1 MKKRI
6 LVATTLLLLLSTYVS
21 NRNFNFGFNFKINE
35 IIIGNNNVLSKD
47 EVKNELSFL
56 YKDNIS
62 LVKHEKFKKK
72 LDENSFLS
80 GFEIKKIYPNKLKVK
95 VFEKNPIFI
104 LQNKKEKFYYTDK
117 NQLITFSKIDRF
129 KNLPTIFGDKDN
141 FEKFYTNLK
150 KMNFPIDTI
159 KTFYLFESKRW
170 DLLTND
176 NKTIKLPIKNYDQ
189 SLMNYTNIIGK
200 KNFHKY
206 KIFDYRIKNQ
216 LILK

>member
-6 LVATTLLLLLSTYVS
+6 FIATTLLLLLSTYVY
-21 NRNFNFGFNFKINE
+21 NGNFNFKFNFKIDE
-35 IIIGNNNVLSKD
+35 IIIENNKVLSKD

-62 LVKHEKFKKK
+62 LVKHEQFEKK

-80 GFEIKKIYPNKLKVK
+80 GFEIKTIYPNKLKIK

-141 FEKFYTNLK
+141 FEKFYINLK
-150 KMNFPIDTI
+150 KINFPIDII
-159 KTFYLFESKRW
+159 KTFYLFEAKRW

-200 KNFHKY
+200 KNFQNY
-206 KIFDYRIKNQ
+206 KIFDYRINNQ

>member
-6 LVATTLLLLLSTYVS
+6 FIATTLLLLLSTYVY
-21 NRNFNFGFNFKINE
+21 NGNFNFKFNFKIDE
-35 IIIGNNNVLSKD
+35 IIIENNKVLSKD

-62 LVKHEKFKKK
+62 LVKHEQFEKK

-80 GFEIKKIYPNKLKVK
+80 GFEIKTIYPNKLKIK

-141 FEKFYTNLK
+141 FEKFYMNLK
-150 KMNFPIDTI
+150 KINFPIDII
-159 KTFYLFESKRW
+159 KTFYLFEAKRW

-200 KNFHKY
+200 KN
-206 KIFDYRIKNQ
+206 
-216 LILK
+216 

>member
-6 LVATTLLLLLSTYVS
+6 LVATILLLLLSTYVS
-21 NRNFNFGFNFKINE
+21 NRNFSLSFNFKINE
-35 IIIGNNNVLSKD
+35 IIIENNKVLSKD

-62 LVKHEKFKKK
+62 LTKHEQFEKK

-80 GFEIKKIYPNKLKVK
+80 GFEIKTIYPNKLIIK

-141 FEKFYTNLK
+141 FEKFYINLK
-150 KMNFPIDTI
+150 KINFPIDII
-159 KTFYLFESKRW
+159 KTFYLFEAKRW

-189 SLMNYTNIIGK
+189 SLINYTNIIGK
-200 KNFHKY
+200 KNFQNY
-206 KIFDYRIKNQ
+206 KIFDYRINNQ

>member
-6 LVATTLLLLLSTYVS
+6 FIATTLLLLLSTYVY
-21 NRNFNFGFNFKINE
+21 NGNFNFKFNFKIDE
-35 IIIGNNNVLSKD
+35 IIIENNKVLSKD

-62 LVKHEKFKKK
+62 LVKHEQFEKK

-80 GFEIKKIYPNKLKVK
+80 GFEIKTIYPNKLIIK

-141 FEKFYTNLK
+141 FEKFYINLK
-150 KMNFPIDTI
+150 KINFPIDII
-159 KTFYLFESKRW
+159 KTFYLFEAKRW

-200 KNFHKY
+200 KNFQNY
-206 KIFDYRIKNQ
+206 KIFDYRINNQ

>member
-6 LVATTLLLLLSTYVS
+6 FIATTLLLLLSTYVY
-21 NRNFNFGFNFKINE
+21 NGNFNFKFNFKIDE
-35 IIIGNNNVLSKD
+35 IIIENNKVLSKD

-62 LVKHEKFKKK
+62 LVKHEQFEKK

-80 GFEIKKIYPNKLKVK
+80 GFEIKTIYPNKLKIK

-129 KNLPTIFGDKDN
+129 KNLPTIFGDKDS
-141 FEKFYTNLK
+141 FEKFYINLK
-150 KMNFPIDTI
+150 KINFPLDII
-159 KTFYLFESKRW
+159 KTFYLFEAKRW

-200 KNFHKY
+200 KNFQKY
-206 KIFDYRIKNQ
+206 KIFDYRINNQ

>member
-21 NRNFNFGFNFKINE
+21 NRNFNFRFNFKINE
-35 IIIGNNNVLSKD
+35 IIIENNKVLSKD

-62 LVKHEKFKKK
+62 LIKHEKFKKK

-104 LQNKKEKFYYTDK
+104 LQNKKKKFYYTEK

-200 KNFHKY
+200 KNFQKY
-206 KIFDYRIKNQ
+206 KIFDYRINNQ

>member
-6 LVATTLLLLLSTYVS
+6 FIATTLLLLLSTYVY
-21 NRNFNFGFNFKINE
+21 NGNFNFKFNFKIDE
-35 IIIGNNNVLSKD
+35 IIIENNKVLSKD

-62 LVKHEKFKKK
+62 LVKHEQFEKK

-80 GFEIKKIYPNKLKVK
+80 GFEVKTIYPNKLKIK

-129 KNLPTIFGDKDN
+129 KNLPTILGDKDS
-141 FEKFYTNLK
+141 FEKFYINLK
-150 KMNFPIDTI
+150 KINFPLDII
-159 KTFYLFESKRW
+159 KTFYLFEAKRW

-189 SLMNYTNIIGK
+189 SLINYTNIIGK
-200 KNFHKY
+200 KNFQKY
-206 KIFDYRIKNQ
+206 KIFDYRINNQ

>member
-21 NRNFNFGFNFKINE
+21 NRNFNLKFNFKINE
-35 IIIGNNNVLSKD
+35 IIIENNKVLSKD

-62 LVKHEKFKKK
+62 LTKHEQFEKK

-80 GFEIKKIYPNKLKVK
+80 GFEIKTIYPNKLIIK

-141 FEKFYTNLK
+141 FEKFYINLK
-150 KMNFPIDTI
+150 KINFPIDII
-159 KTFYLFESKRW
+159 KTFYLFEAKRW

-189 SLMNYTNIIGK
+189 SLINYTNIIGK
-200 KNFHKY
+200 KNFQKY
-206 KIFDYRIKNQ
+206 EIFDYRINNQ

>member
-6 LVATTLLLLLSTYVS
+6 LIATTLLLLFSTYIYTG
-21 NRNFNFGFNFKINE
+21 NFNFKFNFKIDE
-35 IIIGNNNVLSKD
+35 IVIENNKVLSKD

-62 LVKHEKFKKK
+62 LIKHEKFKKK

-104 LQNKKEKFYYTDK
+104 LQNKKKKFYYTEK

-141 FEKFYTNLK
+141 FEKFYINLK
-150 KMNFPIDTI
+150 KINFPIDTI
-159 KTFYLFESKRW
+159 KTFYFFEAKRW

-200 KNFHKY
+200 KNFQNY
-206 KIFDYRIKNQ
+206 KIFDYRINNQ

>member
-6 LVATTLLLLLSTYVS
+6 FIATTLLLLLSTYVY
-21 NRNFNFGFNFKINE
+21 NGNFNFKFNFKIDE
-35 IIIGNNNVLSKD
+35 IIIENNKVLSKD

-62 LVKHEKFKKK
+62 LVKHEQFEKK

-80 GFEIKKIYPNKLKVK
+80 GFEIKTINPNKLKIK

-117 NQLITFSKIDRF
+117 NQLITFRKIDRF
-129 KNLPTIFGDKDN
+129 KNLPTIFGDKDS
-141 FEKFYTNLK
+141 FEKFYINLK
-150 KMNFPIDTI
+150 KINFPLDII
-159 KTFYLFESKRW
+159 KTFYLFEAKRW

-189 SLMNYTNIIGK
+189 SLINYTNIIGK
-200 KNFHKY
+200 KNFQKY
-206 KIFDYRIKNQ
+206 KIFDYRINNQ

>member
-6 LVATTLLLLLSTYVS
+6 LIATTLLLLFSTYIYTG
-21 NRNFNFGFNFKINE
+21 NFNFKFNFKIDE
-35 IIIGNNNVLSKD
+35 IVIENNKVLSKD

-62 LVKHEKFKKK
+62 LTKHEQFEKK

-80 GFEIKKIYPNKLKVK
+80 GFEIKTIYPNKLIIK

-141 FEKFYTNLK
+141 FEKFYINLK
-150 KMNFPIDTI
+150 KINFPLDII
-159 KTFYLFESKRW
+159 KTFYLFEAKRW

-200 KNFHKY
+200 KNFQNY
-206 KIFDYRIKNQ
+206 KIFDYRINNQ

>member
-21 NRNFNFGFNFKINE
+21 NRNFNFRFNFKINE
-35 IIIGNNNVLSKD
+35 IIIENNKVLSKD

-62 LVKHEKFKKK
+62 LIKHEKFKKK

-104 LQNKKEKFYYTDK
+104 LQNKKK
-117 NQLITFSKIDRF
+117 KILLYR
-129 KNLPTIFGDKDN
+129 
-141 FEKFYTNLK
+141 K
-150 KMNFPIDTI
+150 KSI
-159 KTFYLFESKRW
+159 
-170 DLLTND
+170 
-176 NKTIKLPIKNYDQ
+176 NY
-189 SLMNYTNIIGK
+189 
-200 KNFHKY
+200 F
-206 KIFDYRIKNQ
+206 
-216 LILK
+216 

>member
-6 LVATTLLLLLSTYVS
+6 LVATILLLLLSTYVS
-21 NRNFNFGFNFKINE
+21 NRNFNLKFSFKINE
-35 IIIGNNNVLSKD
+35 IIIENNKVLSKD

-56 YKDNIS
+56 YQDNLS
-62 LVKHEKFKKK
+62 LINLKQFKKK
-72 LDENSFLS
+72 LDEKSFLS
-80 GFEIKKIYPNKLKVK
+80 GFEIKKIYPNKIKIK
-95 VFEKNPIFI
+95 VFEKKPIFI
-104 LQNKKEKFYYTDK
+104 LQNKKEKFFYTDK

-141 FEKFYTNLK
+141 FEKFYINLK
-150 KMNFPIDTI
+150 KINFPIDTI
-159 KTFYLFESKRW
+159 KTFYFFEANRW

-200 KNFHKY
+200 KNFQKY
-206 KIFDYRIKNQ
+206 KIFDYRINNQ

>member
-6 LVATTLLLLLSTYVS
+6 FIATTLLLLLSTYVY
-21 NRNFNFGFNFKINE
+21 NGNFNFKFNFKIDE
-35 IIIGNNNVLSKD
+35 IIIENNKVLSED

-62 LVKHEKFKKK
+62 LVKHEQFEKK

-80 GFEIKKIYPNKLKVK
+80 GFEIKTIYPNKLKIK

-141 FEKFYTNLK
+141 FEKFYINLK
-150 KMNFPIDTI
+150 KINFPIDTI
-159 KTFYLFESKRW
+159 KTFYFFEANRW

-200 KNFHKY
+200 KNFQNY
-206 KIFDYRIKNQ
+206 KIFDYRINNQ

>member
-6 LVATTLLLLLSTYVS
+6 LIATTLLLLFSTYIYTG
-21 NRNFNFGFNFKINE
+21 NFNFKFNFKIDE
-35 IIIGNNNVLSKD
+35 IIIENNKVLSKD

-62 LVKHEKFKKK
+62 LTKHEQFEKK

-80 GFEIKKIYPNKLKVK
+80 GFEIKTIYPNKLIIK

-141 FEKFYTNLK
+141 FEKFYINLK
-150 KMNFPIDTI
+150 KINFPIDII
-159 KTFYLFESKRW
+159 KTFYLFEAKRW

-200 KNFHKY
+200 KNFQNY
-206 KIFDYRIKNQ
+206 KIFDYRINNQ

>member
-6 LVATTLLLLLSTYVS
+6 FIATTLLLLLSTYVY
-21 NRNFNFGFNFKINE
+21 NGNFNFKFNFKIDE
-35 IIIGNNNVLSKD
+35 IIIENNKVLSKD

-62 LVKHEKFKKK
+62 LVKHEQFEKK

-80 GFEIKKIYPNKLKVK
+80 GFEIKTIYPNKLKIK

-129 KNLPTIFGDKDN
+129 KNLPTIFGDKDS
-141 FEKFYTNLK
+141 FEKFYINLK
-150 KMNFPIDTI
+150 KINFPLDII
-159 KTFYLFESKRW
+159 KTFYLFEAKRW

-189 SLMNYTNIIGK
+189 SLINYTNIIGK
-200 KNFHKY
+200 KNFQKY
-206 KIFDYRIKNQ
+206 KIFDYRINNQ

>member
-21 NRNFNFGFNFKINE
+21 NRNFNFRFNFKINE
-35 IIIGNNNVLSKD
+35 IIIENNKVLSKD

-62 LVKHEKFKKK
+62 LIKHEKFKKK

-104 LQNKKEKFYYTDK
+104 LQNKKKKFYYTEK

-189 SLMNYTNIIGK
+189 SLMNYKSIIGK
-200 KNFHKY
+200 KTF
-206 KIFDYRIKNQ
+206 ISIKFS
-216 LILK
+216 IIE

>member
-6 LVATTLLLLLSTYVS
+6 FIATTLLLLLSTYVY
-21 NRNFNFGFNFKINE
+21 NGNFNFKFNFKIDE
-35 IIIGNNNVLSKD
+35 IIIENNKVLSKD

-62 LVKHEKFKKK
+62 LVKHEQFEKK

-80 GFEIKKIYPNKLKVK
+80 GFEVKTIYPNKLKIK

-129 KNLPTIFGDKDN
+129 KNLPTIFGDKDS
-141 FEKFYTNLK
+141 FEKFYINLK
-150 KMNFPIDTI
+150 KINFPLDII
-159 KTFYLFESKRW
+159 KTFYLFEAKRW

-189 SLMNYTNIIGK
+189 SLINYTNIIGK
-200 KNFHKY
+200 KNFQKY
-206 KIFDYRIKNQ
+206 KIFDYRINNQ